1 MLSAAAKLPLL
12 VKNFDA
18 TVYYLNRSLLDYK
31 LPGTKLRPV
40 PLESVLPGILGTE
53 VTIHNALERTIGRS
67 IELDELAALLMICRF
82 TKAKSILEVGTLF
95 GNTTLNLAA
104 NSEGTVTTIDLP
116 PEVL

>member
-1 MLSAAAKLPLL
+1 MLSAATKLALL

-18 TVYYLNRSLLDYK
+18 TVHYLNLSLLDYK

-40 PLESVLPGILGTE
+40 PLEFVFPGTLGKQ
-53 VTIHNALERTIGRS
+53 TIHNALERTSERS
-67 IELDELAALLMICRF
+67 IALDELAALLMICRF
-82 TKAKSILEVGTLF
+82 TKAKSICEVGTRF

-116 PEVL
+116 PE